1 MARTPVL
8 ERPASLKI
16 LGAAFIAVLL
26 FFLWLT
32 YAFFNQKF
40 VSSVPVTMMSRNT
53 GVNLP
58 QNADVKLR
66 GVIVGEVRKV
76 EADGNGVK
84 LTLAM
89 NPKLIKDVPKGV
101 TAELVPKTLF
111 GEKYVSLI
119 PPATVGGPSLRAGD
133 VIEKADVPI
142 EVETLLDNLYPLLD
156 AVDPANLSY
165 TLSAIST
172 ALDGRGEKLGTTLV
186 TLNSYLQKTNP
197 DVPQLIDD
205 LNKLGT
211 VSDGY
216 AKAIPDLGR
225 LLRNTVV
232 TGNTIVAKK
241 SQLAAFFQ
249 EGTAL
254 SDTLTDFTKANGDN
268 LKALA
273 KDGRPVLDTV
283 AEYAPTFPCFL
294 KGMTNLIPRL
304 DSVFRGGTVHI
315 NLMVVPQPTAY
326 KANENLVADQ
336 STFDDASKGAPA
348 KDGGDIRADN
358 AAAPTC
364 LDLNKMNAGDNGPNN
379 PYSSPNPPPD
389 KPGDIGGHPFTVP
402 PEVYKLVGVKSSHNK
417 FGPASAYNRSAASS
431 ASLQDLVQPS
441 MSGIDSAAE
450 RSAIDV
456 ALGGLLGMQPSDV
469 PDIGSLLVSPIIRG
483 SDVVLK

>member
-8 ERPASLKI
+8 ERSGSLKI
-16 LGAAFIAVLL
+16 LGAAFVALML

-40 VSSVPVTMMSRNT
+40 VSSVPVTLVSKTT

-76 EADGNGVK
+76 QADGNGVK

-89 NPKLIKDVPKGV
+89 NPKLIKDVPEGV
-101 TAELVPKTLF
+101 TAEMVPKTLF

-119 PPATVGGPSLRAGD
+119 PPSNSIAGGASLKAGD
-133 VIEKADVPI
+133 VIQKADVPI

-165 TLSAIST
+165 TLSAVST
-172 ALDGRGEKLGTTLV
+172 ALEGRGKKLGTTLV

-205 LNKLGT
+205 VNKLGT
-211 VSDGY
+211 VSDSY
-216 AKAIPDLGR
+216 ANALPDLGR

-241 SQLAAFFQ
+241 SQLAAFFD

-254 SDTLTDFTKANGDN
+254 ANTLTDFTKANGED
-268 LKALA
+268 LKTLA
-273 KDGRPVLDTV
+273 ADGRPVLDTI
-283 AEYAPTFPCFL
+283 AEYSPTFPCFL
-294 KGMTNLIPRL
+294 TAMSGLIPRL
-304 DSVFRGGTVHI
+304 DSAFRGGELHI
-315 NLMVVPQPTAY
+315 NVLLVPQPTHY
-326 KANENLVADQ
+326 NTNENASVTQAAI
-336 STFDDASKGAPA
+336 DAASSGPPA
-348 KDGGDIRADN
+348 KGGKDINAQN
-358 AAAPTC
+358 AATPSC
-364 LDLNKMNAGDNGPNN
+364 LDLNKINAGANGPTN
-379 PYSSPNPPPD
+379 PYSSPLHPFAVPPD
-389 KPGDIGGHPFTVP
+389 
-402 PEVYKLVGVKSSHNK
+402 VYKLVGIKAAHGV
-417 FGPASAYNRSAASS
+417 FGTAADFNRSAASSASS

-441 MSGIDSAAE
+441 MSGVDSASQ
-450 RSAIDV
+450 RSAINV
-456 ALGGLLGMQPSDV
+456 FLGGTLGMQPSSV

-483 SDVVLK
+483 SDVVMK